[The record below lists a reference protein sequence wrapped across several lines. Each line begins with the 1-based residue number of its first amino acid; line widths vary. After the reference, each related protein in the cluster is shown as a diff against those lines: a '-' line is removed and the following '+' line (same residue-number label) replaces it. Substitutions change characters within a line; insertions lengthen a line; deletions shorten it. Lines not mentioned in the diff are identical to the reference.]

1 MTTSLKGIREIQKN
15 EESLPYGFDRGV
27 LLAWR
32 DIGRIF
38 SMGVNSIKFE
48 ISQYKNS
55 VYVEY
60 TPNEFEIIKQRI
72 LGQQTLLTTIEG
84 RLLMADFREEG
95 MRLRIHPS
103 FSDPVFCDF
112 DEEQK
117 EEVLENLLRIV
128 RITGEAIRDPL
139 TGRIG
144 RIRIKDI
151 EPLEEFS
158 EAIEEIPVAREQIY
172 DFWASR
178 TLEDLVRIQGV
189 EAVSDI
195 TTLYGTWPGD
205 TEDGFEEFVQELRQ
219 GDLKRRERR

>member
-1 MTTSLKGIREIQKN
+1 LTTSLKGIREIQKN

-95 MRLRIHPS
+95 MRLRIQRQNYIRLIFQGKP
-103 FSDPVFCDF
+103 
-112 DEEQK
+112 
-117 EEVLENLLRIV
+117 LLS
-128 RITGEAIRDPL
+128 L
-139 TGRIG
+139 
-144 RIRIKDI
+144 
-151 EPLEEFS
+151 S
-158 EAIEEIPVAREQIY
+158 
-172 DFWASR
+172 
-178 TLEDLVRIQGV
+178 
-189 EAVSDI
+189 
-195 TTLYGTWPGD
+195 
-205 TEDGFEEFVQELRQ
+205 LR
-219 GDLKRRERR
+219 

>member
-1 MTTSLKGIREIQKN
+1 
-15 EESLPYGFDRGV
+15 
-27 LLAWR
+27 
-32 DIGRIF
+32 
-38 SMGVNSIKFE
+38 MGVNSIKFE